1 VFDDVGNK
9 VFTNKQFTDIISK
22 AADQV
27 FPGEQKVDL
36 NYFASDGNYIN
47 NNWSENLNG
56 EDYIKTIEQAGPDI
70 QKRVLDLL
78 PGLIEKKY
86 QLDKGF
92 GEKYKLELN
101 EAINQKYRTSGG
113 TRGGGTPGQVQG
125 VIDKSGV
132 AQPAQL
138 ITQNFLD
145 PRLMDRLLK
154 LQGGVKGFN
163 EIFERAAPMPSS
175 TKKKIYNQLSQIL
188 DDKYNL
194 SKFPPGESQE
204 TVSPERLEYL
214 QKTSS
219 KRFEAIDYVVSAA
232 YDVINGADEN
242 TIFVVDGDG
251 LPVAAAKLEPRFSG
265 EKINTQDAMTIT
277 EAGSVFRNAG
287 DQLFKDILQK
297 AKDEGKKYIV
307 AEDLTSPEALEA
319 MKNRGFRA
327 PTTKDLKKF
336 KGRKI
341 RRPGGRV
348 AFQKNLVYVIE

>member
-1 VFDDVGNK
+1 
-9 VFTNKQFTDIISK
+9 
-22 AADQV
+22 
-27 FPGEQKVDL
+27 
-36 NYFASDGNYIN
+36 
-47 NNWSENLNG
+47 
-56 EDYIKTIEQAGPDI
+56 
-70 QKRVLDLL
+70 
-78 PGLIEKKY
+78 
-86 QLDKGF
+86 
-92 GEKYKLELN
+92 
-101 EAINQKYRTSGG
+101 
-113 TRGGGTPGQVQG
+113 
-125 VIDKSGV
+125 
-132 AQPAQL
+132 
-138 ITQNFLD
+138 
-145 PRLMDRLLK
+145 MDRLLK

-194 SKFPPGESQE
+194 SRFPKGESQE